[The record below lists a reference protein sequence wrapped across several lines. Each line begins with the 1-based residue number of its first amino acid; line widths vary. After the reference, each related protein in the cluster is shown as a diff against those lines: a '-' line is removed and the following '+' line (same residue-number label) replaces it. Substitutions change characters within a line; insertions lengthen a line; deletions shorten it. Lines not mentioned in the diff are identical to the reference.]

1 MMTSVIKRNIL
12 EISISIIV
20 FILAFIMRSHITLR
34 MLLYILSYLIAGRG
48 VIFSALKNIRY
59 GKFFDE
65 NLLMTVATLG
75 AFAIKAYPEAVAVM
89 LFFRVGELLE
99 YVAVNRS
106 KRSIRFLLSIK
117 AEYANLITDGN
128 TIEKVVPG
136 DVSVGDR
143 ILVKPG
149 EKVPLDGVITEGES
163 IVDTSVLTGE
173 SIPRYLKKEDTILSG
188 MLNRTGL
195 LTVSVTKVLRDS
207 TVSQI
212 LRMVENASQ
221 KKSATERF
229 ITKFSKY
236 YTPSI
241 VILAVLIATLPVI
254 LYRLPFLTQFFV
266 HQETFSEWV
275 YRALVFLVIACPCAL
290 VISIPL
296 GFFGGVGGA
305 SRCGILVR
313 GADFLE
319 AMTAIETI
327 AYDKTGTLTE
337 GNFKVTNIVPLGGF
351 SKEKI
356 LELAARIEMYSNHPI
371 ARAILELRSGK
382 VYTERIEEYTE
393 IPGYGLRGKI
403 DGQIILVGN
412 DKLLHKENIKHKTC
426 KTDETVVHI
435 AVDNEYAGYIVV
447 EDEIK
452 PGARTTIEKL
462 RNEGINQQIML
473 TGDSEKIAKAVSEK
487 LGLDGFYAELL
498 PQEKV
503 DKIEELV
510 NTKVNKSKKVAFV
523 GDGIND
529 APVLARSDIGIAM
542 GALGSDAAIESADI
556 VLMTDELAKIYEA
569 ILIAKKTKKVVWQNI
584 ILAIGIKMFFLT
596 LGVLGMAT
604 MWEAVFADVG
614 VAILAILNSSRTI
627 YFPLR

>member
-99 YVAVNRS
+99 NVAVNRS

-136 DVSVGDR
+136 DVNIGDR

-356 LELAARIEMYSNHPI
+356 LELVARIEMYSNHPI

-393 IPGYGLRGKI
+393 IPGHGLRGKI

-462 RNEGINQQIML
+462 RNGGINQQIML
-473 TGDSEKIAKAVSEK
+473 TGDSERIAKAVSEK